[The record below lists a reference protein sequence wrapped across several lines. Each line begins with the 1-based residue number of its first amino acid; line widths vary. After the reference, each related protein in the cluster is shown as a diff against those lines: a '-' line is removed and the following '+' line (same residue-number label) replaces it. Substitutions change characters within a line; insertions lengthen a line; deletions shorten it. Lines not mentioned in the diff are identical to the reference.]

1 MAKPFSLQTLLDL
14 SQMRMDEAG
23 RRLAKLLAGEQEAG
37 ERVLL
42 LQQYRD
48 EYLARFAAARQNG
61 IGRDAME
68 NYRSFLARLDE
79 AVGQAQEMAAQ
90 SRQRTAAG
98 QREWLDQRGQVK
110 AFDKLALR
118 HQLREQVIENRQEQ
132 KFQDEHAARG
142 RHFDGDAG
150 EE

>member
-142 RHFDGDAG
+142 HHFDGDAG

>member
-110 AFDKLALR
+110 AYDKLALR

>member
-150 EE
+150 ED

>member
-48 EYLARFAAARQNG
+48 EYLARFATARQNG